1 MAETEKDVKE
11 FIINTASSVFA
22 RYGFSKTTMN
32 DIAAAVKKSKSS
44 LYHYFTSKED
54 VFLAILDREYLLVQ
68 EEVARAISQE
78 DTPQK
83 KLLAFIVTRL
93 RTVQKL
99 GNLYSVV
106 KDEYLEHYSFIEKV
120 RKRYDE
126 GEMKIIKE
134 LLRMGIAQGVFTIKD
149 LETTAFSIY
158 LTMKGLE
165 PYWISATDQT
175 QNLKQLRNIMDIII
189 YGINKR

>member
-22 RYGFSKTTMN
+22 RYGFTKTTMN

-44 LYHYFTSKED
+44 LYHYFTSKES
-54 VFLAILDREYLLVQ
+54 VFLAIIDKEYLLVQ
-68 EEVARAISQE
+68 DEISRAIAQE

-83 KLLAFIVTRL
+83 KLFAFILTRL

-106 KDEYLEHYSFIEKV
+106 KDEYAMHYSFIEQI
-120 RKRYDE
+120 RQRYDE
-126 GEMKIIKE
+126 EDMKALKNI
-134 LLRMGIAQGVFTIKD
+134 LQMGIAQGVFTIKD
-149 LETTAFSIY
+149 METTAFSIY
-158 LTMKGLE
+158 LAMKGLE
-165 PYWISATDQT
+165 PYWISEKDLT
-175 QNLKQLRNIMDIII
+175 QNINQLRNIMDIII

>member
-22 RYGFSKTTMN
+22 RYGFTKTTMN

-54 VFLAILDREYLLVQ
+54 VFLAIIDKEYLLVQ

-83 KLLAFIVTRL
+83 KLLAFILTRL

-99 GNLYSVV
+99 GNLFSVV

-134 LLRMGIAQGVFTIKD
+134 LLQMGIAQGVFTIKD

-165 PYWISATDQT
+165 PYWISETDQT
-175 QNLKQLRNIMDIII
+175 QNLNQLQNIMDIII
-189 YGINKR
+189 FGINKR

>member
-11 FIINTASSVFA
+11 FIISTASSVFA

-44 LYHYFTSKED
+44 LYHYFTSKES
-54 VFLAILDREYLLVQ
+54 VFAAIIDKEYLLVQ
-68 EEVARAISQE
+68 DEINRAVAKE
-78 DTPQK
+78 NTPGK
-83 KLLAFIVTRL
+83 KLFSFFLTRL
-93 RTVQKL
+93 HTVQKL
-99 GNLYSVV
+99 GNLYSAV
-106 KDEYLEHYSFIEKV
+106 KDDYLEHYSFIEKI
-120 RKRYDE
+120 RQRYDE

-134 LLRMGIAQGVFTIKD
+134 LLQMGIDQDVFSIKD

-158 LTMKGLE
+158 LAMKSLE

-175 QNLKQLRNIMDIII
+175 QNLKQLQNIMDIII